1 MCVISAGADGKDIQ
15 CNTHQCYIFGGGFL
29 KKRIPAL
36 AAAAVL
42 ALSSCSASVEELL
55 SPPRLDGEQTE
66 IYSALR
72 KFTSGDIIFK
82 YPRSGQYRSAFVV
95 TDLDDEPTDEAIVF
109 YEVPNVSDG
118 SSLRMNF
125 LDKQDGKWVSVYD
138 FAASG
143 SEVDSVRF
151 EDLGSGSTMIIVTY
165 LMQSTSD
172 RYTSVM
178 TYSGGVPE
186 ELMSV
191 RNIFMDVFDTD
202 GNGCGEMFVISNERP
217 TGSAWSHIY
226 GTRDGKFGEIGFTPL
241 NSGFAGIKDV
251 FCGITGGMHTVFVD
265 YTFSDGTFGTDAV
278 VAGNGY
284 YYLSPALDP
293 DVTMRVSNSYTPYI
307 PCMDVDSDG
316 EIEIPRSVPFPGF
329 EEMPAAEQI
338 NMTEWY
344 SLTRNATAGSLKY
357 RSFAGT
363 KGDYIFLFP
372 DNWLGVAAAVSISE
386 GTVVFNRYDNISG
399 IMGEELL
406 RLYGTADGGTD
417 RFDSG
422 EYRYLGRSDSTG
434 YSYYAVISDSSFAPT
449 DEELEKLFIIR

>member
-1 MCVISAGADGKDIQ
+1 
-15 CNTHQCYIFGGGFL
+15 L
-29 KKRIPAL
+29 KKRILAL
-36 AAAAVL
+36 AAAAITV
-42 ALSSCSASVEELL
+42 LSSCSAQVEELL
-55 SPPRLDGEQTE
+55 SPPRLEGEQTE

-95 TDLDDEPTDEAIVF
+95 KDLDGEATDEAIVF

-151 EDLGSGSTMIIVTY
+151 EDLGNGSTMIIVTY

-178 TYSGGVPE
+178 TYSNGVPE

-191 RNIFMDVFDTD
+191 RNIYMDILDAD
-202 GNGCGEMFVISNERP
+202 GDGTNEMFVITNERP
-217 TGSAWSHIY
+217 TGSAWTRIY
-226 GTRDGKFGEIGFTPL
+226 GTCSGSFGEIGFTPL

-251 FCGITGGMHTVFVD
+251 FCGNCGDGGNLHAVFVD

-278 VAGNGY
+278 ISGNGIF
-284 YYLSPALDP
+284 YLSPALDP
-293 DVTMRVSNSYTPYI
+293 DVTLRVSNSYTPYI
-307 PCMDVDSDG
+307 PCMDVDGDG
-316 EIEIPRSVPFPGF
+316 ETEVPRSVPFPGF
-329 EEMPAAEQI
+329 EDMPAAEQV
-338 NMTEWY
+338 NLTEWY
-344 SLTRNATAGSLKY
+344 RLVRNGTAEELKY

-372 DNWLGVAAAVSISE
+372 DNWTGVTAAVSISE
-386 GTVVFNRYDNISG
+386 GMVVFNRYDSISG
-399 IMGEELL
+399 TMGEEIL
-406 RLYGTADGGTD
+406 RLYGTADSGAD
-417 RFDSG
+417 KFADSG
-422 EYRYLGRSDSTG
+422 YLYLGRSESTG
-434 YSYYAVISDSSFAPT
+434 YSYYAQLSDSKLVPT
-449 DEELEKLFIIR
+449 ADEFDRLFVLR

>member
-1 MCVISAGADGKDIQ
+1 MNDTKSGSHTAGGEI
-15 CNTHQCYIFGGGFL
+15 L
-29 KKRIPAL
+29 KKRILSL

-42 ALSSCSASVEELL
+42 TLSSCSAQVEELL

-95 TDLDDEPTDEAIVF
+95 TNLDSEPTDEAIVF

-178 TYSGGVPE
+178 TYSDGFPE

-202 GNGCGEMFVISNERP
+202 GDGSGEMFVITNERP
-217 TGSAWSHIY
+217 TGSAWSRIY
-226 GTRDGKFGEIGFTPL
+226 GTKDGKFGELGFTPL

-251 FCGITGGMHTVFVD
+251 SCGITEGLHAVFVD

-278 VAGNGY
+278 ISGNGY

-293 DVTMRVSNSYTPYI
+293 DVTLRESNSYTPYI
-307 PCMDVDSDG
+307 PCMDVDGDG
-316 EIEIPRSVPFPGF
+316 ETEIPRTVPFPTF
-329 EEMPAAEQI
+329 EEMPASERI

-344 SLTRNATAGSLKY
+344 KLTRNATAEVLKY
-357 RSFAGT
+357 RSFVGT

-372 DNWLGVAAAVSISE
+372 DNWLGVTAAVSISE
-386 GTVVFNRYDNISG
+386 GAVVFNRYDNISG
-399 IMGEELL
+399 TMGEELL
-406 RLYGTADGGTD
+406 RLYGTADSGTD
-417 RFDSG
+417 KFEDG
-422 EYRYLGRSDSTG
+422 GYRYLGRSESTG
-434 YSYYAVISDSSFAPT
+434 YSYYAVISESRSAPS
-449 DEELEKLFIIR
+449 DDELEKLFILR